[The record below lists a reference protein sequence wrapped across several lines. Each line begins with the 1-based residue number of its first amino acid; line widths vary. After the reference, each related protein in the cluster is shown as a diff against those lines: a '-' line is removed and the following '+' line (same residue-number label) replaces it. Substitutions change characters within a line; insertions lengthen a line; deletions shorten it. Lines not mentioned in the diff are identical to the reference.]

1 MRLCPASN
9 EASASLITSTVRGGG
24 TLVATKPNPLT
35 PFAFP
40 NLQTSQSFI
49 GAAAAAIIRLR
60 RKLDGSLLSYWDRG
74 RVKKVIILGFA
85 FGEVIGMFAGCL
97 SKSLE
102 GDDLGLSALALL
114 ASYNF
119 RAVSQLLEDFSQR
132 GSSARLAGCASCS
145 ANIAAGDDFDPFQPA
160 GWDCPGGCPAAALIR
175 TQWLRAALR
184 RRAFANR
191 RAH

>member
-49 GAAAAAIIRLR
+49 GAAAAAIIGLR

-85 FGEVIGMFAGCL
+85 FGEVIGTFAGCL

-160 GWDCPGGCPAAALIR
+160 GWDCPGLSSRCPYSDAVVTCSSTPAC
-175 TQWLRAALR
+175 
-184 RRAFANR
+184 FCK
-191 RAH
+191 